1 MQIGSKEAAH
11 ACLHP
16 GTTVWSDVVWGQG
29 RGRLESAVSRGRLPL
44 NHFILSGLGVIK
56 LLFSLT
62 LGRVGRQAACHCYQL
77 LLRTGFYFSQMGRLH
92 FFISCS
98 MFLIKKKKCLIR
110 LCRSSC
116 FLTPQCLESTNFI
129 TKFFFDCHCCRKIW
143 SIIHPSITT

>member
-1 MQIGSKEAAH
+1 MQMGPKEAAH

-16 GTTVWSDVVWGQG
+16 GATVWSAGIWGQG

-62 LGRVGRQAACHCYQL
+62 LCRVGRQVACHCYQL

-98 MFLIKKKKCLIR
+98 MFLIIKK
-110 LCRSSC
+110 
-116 FLTPQCLESTNFI
+116 NA
-129 TKFFFDCHCCRKIW
+129 
-143 SIIHPSITT
+143 